1 MTNCPNEVVQY
12 MHEYLDGEIAPEQEQ
27 VLNEHLATCE
37 ECQMLFDEL
46 SEAVALLELAD
57 PMQAPVGFAEGVMT
71 RLPQSTQQKK
81 KTGVNRWLRKHPML
95 SAAALFL
102 FLMSAALFSSYNTNE
117 QFSVTMQPNLVIEGD
132 TVVVPAGEVIKGD
145 LVVKNGDLRIEGQV
159 DGNVTVIRGEKYMAS
174 TAVVTG
180 NIEEID
186 ELFDWLWYKM
196 KTAFKGLTPD
206 KTENQD
212 TE

>member
-12 MHEYLDGEIAPEQEQ
+12 MHEYLDGEIAPEQER

-37 ECQMLFDEL
+37 ECQKLFDEL
-46 SEAVALLELAD
+46 SDAISLLELAD
-57 PMQAPVGFAEGVMT
+57 PMQAPIGFTEGVMA

-102 FLMSAALFSSYNTNE
+102 ILMSAALFSSYNTNE

-206 KTENQD
+206 KTENED

>member
-37 ECQMLFDEL
+37 ECQKLFDEL
-46 SEAVALLELAD
+46 SDAVALLELAD
-57 PMQAPVGFAEGVMT
+57 PMQAPVGFTEGVMA
-71 RLPQSTQQKK
+71 RLPQRTQQKK

-102 FLMSAALFSSYNTNE
+102 ILMSAALFSSYNTNE
-117 QFSVTMQPNLVIEGD
+117 QFSVTMQPNLIIEGD
-132 TVVVPAGEVIKGD
+132 TVVVPAGEVVKGD

-196 KTAFKGLTPD
+196 KTAFKGLAPD

>member
-1 MTNCPNEVVQY
+1 MTNCPIEVVHY
-12 MHEYLDGEIAPEQEQ
+12 MHEYLDEEISPEHEQ

-37 ECQMLFDEL
+37 ECQKLFDEL
-46 SEAVALLELAD
+46 SDADGFLALAD
-57 PMQAPVGFAEGVMT
+57 PVEAPVGFAEGVMA
-71 RLPQSTQQKK
+71 RLPKSTQRKQ
-81 KTGVNRWLRKHPML
+81 KTGVNRWLRKHPLL

-102 FLMSAALFSSYNTNE
+102 ILMSAALFSSYNTSE
-117 QFSVTMQPNLVIEGD
+117 QLTVTMQPNLVIEGD
-132 TVVVPAGEVIKGD
+132 TVVVPAGEVIQGD
-145 LVVKNGDLRIEGQV
+145 LVVKNGNLRIEGQV

-186 ELFDWLWYKM
+186 ELFDWLWYKI
-196 KTAFKGLTPD
+196 KSAFTGLTPD
-206 KTENQD
+206 PSKKED

>member
-12 MHEYLDGEIAPEQEQ
+12 MHEYLDGEIAPEHEQ

-37 ECQMLFDEL
+37 ECQKLFDEL
-46 SEAVALLELAD
+46 SDAVALLELAD
-57 PMQAPVGFAEGVMT
+57 PMQAPVGFTEGVMA

-81 KTGVNRWLRKHPML
+81 KKGVNRWLRKHPML

-102 FLMSAALFSSYNTNE
+102 ILMSAALFSSYNTNE

-132 TVVVPAGEVIKGD
+132 TVVVPEGEVIKGD

>member
-37 ECQMLFDEL
+37 ECQKLFDEL
-46 SEAVALLELAD
+46 SNAVALLELAD
-57 PMQAPVGFAEGVMT
+57 PMQAPVGFTEGVMA

-102 FLMSAALFSSYNTNE
+102 ILMSAALFSSYNTNE

>member
-1 MTNCPNEVVQY
+1 MTNCPIEVVQY
-12 MHEYLDGEIAPEQEQ
+12 MHEYLDGEISPEQEQ

-37 ECQMLFDEL
+37 ECQILFEEL
-46 SEAVALLELAD
+46 SDAVALLELAD
-57 PMQAPVGFAEGVMT
+57 PMQAPIGFAEGVMA
-71 RLPQSTQQKK
+71 RLPQSTQHKK
-81 KTGVNRWLRKHPML
+81 KKGVNRWLRRHPLL

-102 FLMSAALFSSYNTNE
+102 ILMSAALFSSYNTNDH
-117 QFSVTMQPNLVIEGD
+117 FSVTMQPNLVIEGD

-145 LVVKNGDLRIEGQV
+145 LVVKNGDIRIEGEV

-186 ELFDWLWYKM
+186 ELFDWLWYKI
-196 KTAFKGLTPD
+196 KTAFKGLTPE
-206 KTENQD
+206 KVEKQETE
-212 TE
+212 